1 MNTLLSNIKIRSV
14 VIASIIIAIITFI
27 IGNYII
33 DENTIMFIGDIL
45 IIIWLFIKLKKN
57 KIDFKSYF
65 KDYKEKLIL
74 NKKEIIKIVLVNMVF
89 STGIS
94 LSILL
99 IVYFINADTFNY
111 LLNEDITSGNSTFIS
126 NIYYFICVVIFAPFV
141 EELIFRDILLNRLNK
156 KFGIK
161 KAILYSSIVFGILHI
176 ELAIISAAIFGII
189 ACILYLKYENI
200 LIPMTVHFINNFI
213 VSVPLLFE
221 SKPSSSEA
229 MTYNEVLISGSI
241 GFVILVLSSIWIYKY
256 IKENA
261 KYVID
266 NNISYE
272 AIEEKNLNKTKYKK
286 IIIRVVICI
295 VIGFVGLYVNETNR
309 EEKAINIVKKSYVE
323 DKNMITEEVVKV
335 WIEKDNPYE
344 IYGWY
349 AENVIGD
356 TYFVSYEY
364 DEDDDVDNGLTVY
377 CYEVN
382 IKDRI
387 IRSIMGNKKL
397 EKKYTDLGYI

>member
-14 VIASIIIAIITFI
+14 IIVSIIIAIITFI

-33 DENTIMFIGDIL
+33 DENTIMFIGDIF
-45 IIIWLFIKLKKN
+45 IVIWLFIKLKKN

-111 LLNEDITSGNSTFIS
+111 LLNEDITSGNSTLIS

-176 ELAIISAAIFGII
+176 ELAIIGAVIFGII

-213 VSVPLLFE
+213 VSLPLLFE

-229 MTYNEVLISGSI
+229 MSYNEVLISGSI
-241 GFVILVLSSIWIYKY
+241 GFIILILSSIWIYKY

-261 KYVID
+261 KYVTD

-272 AIEEKNLNKTKYKK
+272 AIEEERLNKRKYKK
-286 IIIRVVICI
+286 IIIGVVICI

-309 EEKAINIVKKSYVE
+309 EEKAIDIVKKSYVE
-323 DKNMITEEVVKV
+323 DKNMITEEVVKI

-364 DEDDDVDNGLTVY
+364 DEDDDIDNGLTVY